1 MGRETRE
8 GGGRERAGG
17 HVPHKCRV
25 RISERV
31 ILLLLR
37 LINGG
42 QNGAIVITNAVL
54 SHNERQR
61 CGLRRWPRRPVCSG
75 GRLCASWRG
84 KVECGIRP
92 TKKCLSLLLSFLLF
106 FGFSKVTPTP
116 RNQREN
122 DAGFPNAM
130 DTTILALGC
139 FCRRPIPVRIIRF
152 RLYPSAKS
160 APLRRRDV

>member
-1 MGRETRE
+1 M
-8 GGGRERAGG
+8 
-17 HVPHKCRV
+17 PHKCRV

-61 CGLRRWPRRPVCSG
+61 CGLRRWLRRPVCSG

-130 DTTILALGC
+130 DTMILESGR
-139 FCRRPIPVRIIRF
+139 FCRADPSQSELSDSVFIRP
-152 RLYPSAKS
+152 PSPPRCDDAT
-160 APLRRRDV
+160 VNE